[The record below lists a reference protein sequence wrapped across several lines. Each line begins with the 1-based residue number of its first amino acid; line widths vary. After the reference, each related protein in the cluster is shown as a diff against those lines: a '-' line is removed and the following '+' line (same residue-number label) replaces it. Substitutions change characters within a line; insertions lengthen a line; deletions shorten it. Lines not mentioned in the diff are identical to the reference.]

1 MRRQLTLTLVI
12 LAAST
17 ASARGGQQDQPWQVG
32 VSSFASSGDYGTDET
47 TRLLFTSLSARRL
60 FPRGDVTVRVPW
72 LDVRSDGTVLVFRE
86 VPQPIPTR
94 RGAAT
99 GTVPVSVRQTTR
111 ESGLGDVSI
120 TGRYFLTMDTTR
132 TPAVD
137 VSLRVE
143 LPTGDASRGLGLGEA
158 SVELA
163 LGLAQ
168 ALGPVIV
175 ALGDGSYT
183 VAGRPDALDIRNPWE
198 YSFGVGAYVGRPVL
212 LSLSYEQWRPV
223 IPGAP
228 MGRDLLAAATIAAG
242 RLRILASV
250 QLPLSDQA
258 PDFGAGAGI
267 AVRF

>member
-1 MRRQLTLTLVI
+1 MRQLALTLVI
-12 LAAST
+12 VAASSTT
-17 ASARGGQQDQPWQVG
+17 ALGGQQDQPWQVG

-47 TRLLFTSLSARRL
+47 TRLLFTSLSVRRL
-60 FPRGDVTVRVPW
+60 FPRGDLTARVPW
-72 LDVRSDGTVLVFRE
+72 LDVRSDGTVLVFRD

-94 RGAAT
+94 RGTRTAPAP
-99 GTVPVSVRQTTR
+99 VPVRQTTR
-111 ESGLGDVSI
+111 ESGLGDLSV
-120 TGRYFLTMDTTR
+120 TGRYFLTMDTAR

-158 SVELA
+158 SVELG
-163 LGLAQ
+163 LGLTQ
-168 ALGPVIV
+168 ALGPMVV
-175 ALGDGSYT
+175 ALADGSFT
-183 VAGRPDALDIRNPWE
+183 LAGRPDDLAVRNPWE
-198 YSFGVGAYVGRPVL
+198 YSFGLGAYVGRPVL

-223 IPGAP
+223 IPGTP
-228 MGRDLLAAATIAAG
+228 MGRDLLAGATIAAG
-242 RLRILASV
+242 RLRILASA